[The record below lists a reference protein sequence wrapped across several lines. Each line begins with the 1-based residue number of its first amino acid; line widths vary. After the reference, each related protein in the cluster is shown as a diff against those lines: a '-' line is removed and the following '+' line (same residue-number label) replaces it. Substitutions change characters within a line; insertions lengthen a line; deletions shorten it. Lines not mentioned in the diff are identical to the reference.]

1 MDFPKSLAR
10 ERIKNK
16 GKKFPVNLVIWG
28 VILIILLFLAKGT
41 SILNPSTT
49 NIFNPR
55 IVPNSSVT
63 YHDNS
68 IIRTTEGTVEY
79 PSSLGSTN
87 QKDRLVRILSLNGD
101 QTYYRFNSGDQLVE
115 HTRFT
120 NEFSHIKYITGSNY
134 SFVTNEGLYLKTDAT
149 EYPELVYAFKIGE
162 LMYDYFY
169 DSSEQSFYLATLLN
183 NDTKISRVGSF
194 GVQELYT
201 LTGITALANITW
213 VENSMVYIKYPNDI
227 CLAVN
232 TTDKLQIDIN
242 CTLMKQNL
250 VGINYY
256 LSGNTVREFNIATFG
271 DKAIFQENNITLQ
284 RVIQHDDT
292 YLVSYINNI
301 VNTFRNDYL
310 YIPSLQKTVQLPD
323 NFNISDFYLVGS
335 IVYITDGKTLL
346 GLDSSVPVSS
356 TVNSWV
362 TVIDRSKA
370 ISVELVY

>member
-41 SILNPSTT
+41 SILNPSTA
-49 NIFNPR
+49 NVFNPR